1 MLAGKLVIEFD
12 DHEPLAC
19 PINASWKVSATA
31 EADWNAPDFDD
42 SHWSAAAP
50 IAKVGQRPWG
60 TIAVPGANDPPLAC
74 PLVRKEFRVPGAIRR
89 ATIYG
94 SALGFYRL
102 WVNGEPVGNDY
113 FTPGWTDY
121 KKRVYYQTYDVTA
134 LVRPNAWNAV
144 GGVLAGGW
152 YYGAPNWL
160 HYGDRPRLLA
170 QLEIELA
177 DGTVQTIA
185 TDGSWQAAFGPY
197 IEAGILAGET
207 YDATKEIPGW
217 AAPGVSAGDWRP
229 VAVADAISA
238 KLQAFPSIA
247 EQETGELTPVKI
259 TEPAPGVFVFDL
271 GQNFAGFARLEVRGP
286 AGTKVVLRFAEMLN
300 PDGTIYTANLGSAW
314 ATDTYVLK
322 GEGEET
328 WQPQFT
334 YHGFRY
340 VEVTGY
346 PGRPTADAI
355 TGIAVN
361 SNIRLDRLVR
371 VLQPDGQ
378 PALSEH
384 RLDTAGELHLGA
396 HRLPATRR
404 AAGLDG
410 RRGDVCPGRRLQC
423 RRGGVSGKM
432 AGRSGRRPGAGG
444 RFSRRG
450 PARRVRRR
458 HGRLGRRRYSLP
470 HDALRSL

>member
-1 MLAGKLVIEFD
+1 MKGPVADCLRCEYRVDPPGIDQLRPRLFWEMRDARRGAQQTAFRVLVASSPDKLARDDGDLWDSGRIESSQSTHVAYAGAPLRSRMHCHWKVRLWDADGAPTPFSQPARWTMGLLEPGDFQAKWIGVDGPMTYPVRQEGQRAPLSFEGLEWIGSAAAGERSVKGVKSVKNDGKAYFRGTVMIPGGKVFRRTQLLSAANGDYEVFVNGKPTARFGADNTRKAPDVLDIAWHLVAGKNTLAVTVAGALSSPAVLAGKLVIEFD

-19 PINASWKVSATA
+19 PIDASWKVSATA
-31 EADWNAPDFDD
+31 EAGWNAPDFDD

-217 AAPGVSAGDWRP
+217 AAPG
-229 VAVADAISA
+229 
-238 KLQAFPSIA
+238 
-247 EQETGELTPVKI
+247 
-259 TEPAPGVFVFDL
+259 
-271 GQNFAGFARLEVRGP
+271 
-286 AGTKVVLRFAEMLN
+286 
-300 PDGTIYTANLGSAW
+300 
-314 ATDTYVLK
+314 
-322 GEGEET
+322 
-328 WQPQFT
+328 
-334 YHGFRY
+334 
-340 VEVTGY
+340 
-346 PGRPTADAI
+346 
-355 TGIAVN
+355 
-361 SNIRLDRLVR
+361 
-371 VLQPDGQ
+371 
-378 PALSEH
+378 
-384 RLDTAGELHLGA
+384 
-396 HRLPATRR
+396 
-404 AAGLDG
+404 
-410 RRGDVCPGRRLQC
+410 
-423 RRGGVSGKM
+423 
-432 AGRSGRRPGAGG
+432 
-444 RFSRRG
+444 
-450 PARRVRRR
+450 
-458 HGRLGRRRYSLP
+458 
-470 HDALRSL
+470 